1 MFFWNSL
8 AFSMFQWMLVIWSL
22 VPLPFLNPAWASG
35 ISQFMYCWSLTCRI
49 LTDLSRVYLSW
60 HGCWLP
66 QHNDPIKSDWTLT
79 GRCNCLHKSISEVM
93 YSHSNY
99 ILLIKNDSLNSDLT
113 QEGGIYSS
121 SLESRHLT
129 VFVSTS
135 LGFPG
140 NSSVKNPESA
150 CNTGDP
156 SSIPW
161 VGKFP
166 WRRDQLPMPVFLGF
180 RGGSDTKESACN
192 AGDLSSITGLGRFP
206 GGGRGNPIQ

>member
-1 MFFWNSL
+1 
-8 AFSMFQWMLVIWSL
+8 
-22 VPLPFLNPAWASG
+22 
-35 ISQFMYCWSLTCRI
+35 
-49 LTDLSRVYLSW
+49 
-60 HGCWLP
+60 
-66 QHNDPIKSDWTLT
+66 
-79 GRCNCLHKSISEVM
+79 M
-93 YSHSNY
+93 YSHFNY
-99 ILLIKNDSLNSDLT
+99 ILFIKNDSLNSDLT
-113 QEGGIYSS
+113 QEEGIYSS

-135 LGFPG
+135 LGFAG

-150 CNTGDP
+150 SNTGDP

-192 AGDLSSITGLGRFP
+192 AGDLSSIIGLGRFP
-206 GGGRGNPIQ
+206 GGGHGNPLQWLCLENPHRQRSLADYNPWGHKELDTTEWLSPAHSTAPL